1 MTSKT
6 WGMCGGAAVLLAV
19 GLLAGCG
26 TASSDSKYQAQH
38 GVSPVNDYPAGNPK
52 DAGSPALASSTETK
66 YSRDQAEKE
75 EPSKVDSTSKK

>member
-1 MTSKT
+1 
-6 WGMCGGAAVLLAV
+6 VLLAA

-38 GVSPVNDYPAGNPK
+38 GVSPVNGYPAEAPK
-52 DAGSPALASSTETK
+52 DAGSPALASSTETQ

-75 EPSKVDSTSKK
+75 EPSKTEGASKK